1 MNTPLKIA
9 IIGTGAMGSIYAAR
23 LSNAGHSVCAVDL
36 WADHVD
42 AMNAGGLTIDGPEG
56 RLHAT
61 NIRAIHK
68 LPSDEPFELYVIA
81 TKSFAVRKSAE
92 AIAKTLT
99 PDAMV
104 LTIQNG
110 LGVGDDVA
118 ASIPKSQIILGV
130 AEGFGASMIGPAHAA
145 HTSMKQI
152 RLGLMQGADE
162 HRLSRIAN
170 AWRDG
175 GFHIEIYDD
184 IAQLIWEKLLCNVT
198 LSGPCT
204 AFGRNVG
211 ELRAHAA
218 EWSIA
223 LSCMKEAYAI
233 GTRLGIN
240 FSFDDPV
247 RYVTEFADRVG
258 NAKPSM
264 LQDYEAQRTSEIGTI
279 NGAILKLGIELNMPT
294 PYNETICAVIRAR
307 EAQFD

>member
-23 LSNAGHSVCAVDL
+23 LSNAGHSVCVIDV

-42 AMNAGGLTIDGPEG
+42 AMNAGGLTIDGPKG
-56 RLHAT
+56 RLQAT
-61 NIRAIHK
+61 NIRATRK
-68 LPSDEPFELYVIA
+68 LPSDETFDLYIIA
-81 TKSFAVRKSAE
+81 TKSFAVRPSAE

-110 LGVGDDVA
+110 LGTGDDVA
-118 ASIPKSQIILGV
+118 AFVPKSQIILGV

-152 RLGLMQGADE
+152 RLGLMQGMEDQK
-162 HRLSRIAN
+162 LSRVAD
-170 AWRDG
+170 AWHDG

-184 IAQLIWEKLLCNVT
+184 ITQLIWEKLLCNVT

-204 AFGRNVG
+204 AFGRNVA
-211 ELRAHAA
+211 ELRAQAA
-218 EWSIA
+218 EWNIA

-233 GTRLGIN
+233 GMHLGIN
-240 FSFDDPV
+240 FSFDDPL

-258 NAKPSM
+258 TAKPSM
-264 LQDYEAQRTSEIGTI
+264 LQDHEAQRASEIGTI
-279 NGAILKLGIELNMPT
+279 NGAILKLGNELNVPT

>member
-1 MNTPLKIA
+1 MNTQLKIA

-23 LSNAGHSVCAVDL
+23 LSNAGHSVCAIDV

-42 AMNAGGLTIDGPEG
+42 AMNLGGLTIDGPEG
-56 RLHAT
+56 RLQAA
-61 NIRAIHK
+61 NIRATRE
-68 LPSDEPFELYVIA
+68 LPPDEPFDLYVIA
-81 TKSFAVRKSAE
+81 TKSFAVSKNAE
-92 AIAKTLT
+92 AIAKTLA

-110 LGVGDDVA
+110 LGAGDDVA
-118 ASIPKSQIILGV
+118 TFVAKSQIILGV
-130 AEGFGASMIGPAHAA
+130 AEGFGASMIGPAHAE

-152 RLGLMQGADE
+152 RLGLMQGAKD
-162 HRLSRIAN
+162 HRLTRVAD

-204 AFGRNVG
+204 AFDRNVA
-211 ELRAHAA
+211 ELRTNDA
-218 EWSIA
+218 EWNIA

-233 GTRLGIN
+233 GVKLGIN

-258 NAKPSM
+258 TAKPSM
-264 LQDYEAQRTSEIGTI
+264 LQDHEAQRSSEVDTI
-279 NGAILKLGIELNMPT
+279 NGAILKLGKEINMPT

-307 EAQFD
+307 EARFN

>member
-23 LSNAGHSVCAVDL
+23 LSNAGHSVCAIDV

-42 AMNAGGLTIDGPEG
+42 AINSDGLTIDGPEG
-56 RLHAT
+56 RLKAA
-61 NIRAIHK
+61 NIRATRE
-68 LPSDEPFELYVIA
+68 LPSDEPFDLYVIA
-81 TKSFAVRKSAE
+81 TKSFAVRQSAE
-92 AIAKTLT
+92 AISKTLT

-104 LTIQNG
+104 LPIQNG
-110 LGVGDDVA
+110 LGAGDDVA
-118 ASIPKSQIILGV
+118 AFVPKSQIILGV

-152 RLGLMQGADE
+152 RLGLMQGVND
-162 HRLSRIAN
+162 HRLSRIAD

-204 AFGRNVG
+204 VFGRNVA

-218 EWSIA
+218 EWNIA
-223 LSCMKEAYAI
+223 LSCMKEAHAI
-233 GTRLGIN
+233 GMQLGIN
-240 FSFDDPV
+240 FSFDDPI

-258 NAKPSM
+258 TAKPSM
-264 LQDYEAQRTSEIGTI
+264 LQDHEAQRASEIGTI
-279 NGAILKLGIELNMPT
+279 NGAILKLGNELNMPT

-307 EAQFD
+307 EARFD